1 MEKQI
6 IGRGLLAGA
15 LAGVLAFIFARIFVE
30 PVIDRAI
37 GYEDGVGAA
46 HEAMEHGGHEH
57 GAEVFTR
64 GMQANIGMGFGVLA
78 FSVAM
83 GALFAVVFAVTY
95 GRVGNVSARLLSLYV
110 AGGML
115 LSLYIVPALKY
126 PANPPAVSLDETIRQ
141 RTLLYLL
148 MVVVSAALFVGAV
161 YLGRQ
166 LAARIG
172 AWNAT
177 LAAAGSYI
185 VAIAVVMLILPTID
199 ETPGP
204 LRDNAGTIIYE
215 GFPADDLYQFRL
227 FSLGTQVVM
236 WATIGLVFAALAS
249 RLLDEKRRET
259 YPGVSEVVRLTLVSH
274 AMTDAMAAG
283 RFPTDEPLNA
293 VGHRQVDAS
302 IELGVTERA
311 YCGPEKRTRQTAEL
325 LGLHASIDNRLADL
339 DCGRWRGDVVGGVQS
354 RRSGDLADR
363 PDAGAARWRVGR
375 RADRPGARVDGFT
388 DHPSHPAG
396 RRHAPVGDPC
406 RDPGG
411 AQRAPEVVLAH
422 RHCAGK
428 PHGDALP
435 RARVDA
441 ALQPV
446 ISRSAPGRT
455 PGATIDSSQPAAVVT
470 AKAAASSTG
479 S

>member
-15 LAGVLAFIFARIFVE
+15 LGGVLAFIFSRIFVE

-46 HEAMEHGGHEH
+46 HEAMEHGAHEH

-64 GMQANIGMGFGVLA
+64 GIQANIGMGFGVLA

-83 GALFAVVFAVTY
+83 GALFAVVFAVTH
-95 GRVGNVSARLLSLYV
+95 GRVGNVSARLLSVYV

-115 LSLYIVPALKY
+115 LSLYVVPALKY

-166 LAARIG
+166 LSSRID

-177 LAAAGSYI
+177 LAAAGTYI
-185 VAIAVVMLILPTID
+185 LAVAVVMLILPTID

-204 LRDNAGTIIYE
+204 LRDSAGTIIYE

-249 RLLDEKRRET
+249 SFLGEKR
-259 YPGVSEVVRLTLVSH
+259 
-274 AMTDAMAAG
+274 
-283 RFPTDEPLNA
+283 
-293 VGHRQVDAS
+293 
-302 IELGVTERA
+302 
-311 YCGPEKRTRQTAEL
+311 PEK
-325 LGLHASIDNRLADL
+325 
-339 DCGRWRGDVVGGVQS
+339 
-354 RRSGDLADR
+354 
-363 PDAGAARWRVGR
+363 
-375 RADRPGARVDGFT
+375 
-388 DHPSHPAG
+388 
-396 RRHAPVGDPC
+396 
-406 RDPGG
+406 
-411 AQRAPEVVLAH
+411 
-422 RHCAGK
+422 
-428 PHGDALP
+428 
-435 RARVDA
+435 
-441 ALQPV
+441 
-446 ISRSAPGRT
+446 IST
-455 PGATIDSSQPAAVVT
+455 
-470 AKAAASSTG
+470 
-479 S
+479 